1 MGDKGMNSVRRNGER
16 NRSFLDRVQE
26 ICYLP
31 LEVIL

>member
-1 MGDKGMNSVRRNGER
+1 MGDKGMNSVRLNGER

-26 ICYLP
+26 IWYLP